1 MSRKCA
7 AHGILTSFSCLTVIL
22 VLAQDGW
29 ATLGML
35 EGIERQASLFLAKDK
50 RAAYR
55 IPKVSG
61 IQPLQF
67 LAVRASGTNLQ
78 RALRSFA
85 CAALYETPQQQ

>member
-1 MSRKCA
+1 MLEPKRLEPKSEVFSRDKPLFKVFSFFLSLFLGAVSSKCA

-35 EGIERQASLFLAKDK
+35 EGIERQASLFLAKDR

-55 IPKVSG
+55 IPK
-61 IQPLQF
+61 
-67 LAVRASGTNLQ
+67 
-78 RALRSFA
+78 
-85 CAALYETPQQQ
+85 